1 MEVRDLFCYQ
11 CSIQFDKKCIFND
24 HLSEVHGI
32 VFDVKRVPDF
42 QPSILSD
49 SFIGNTQ
56 NNETE
61 ESKIPKSEASEMIEK
76 HNGHGKIHRVNKPYS
91 CKLCHKKFTKPSIL
105 NVHERIHT
113 GEKPYSCK
121 ICDKKFIQLQH
132 LKNIHTGK

>member
-56 NNETE
+56 NNDNIPENLVMVPLTEDDAKE
-61 ESKIPKSEASEMIEK
+61 ESIEA
-76 HNGHGKIHRVNKPYS
+76 GWD
-91 CKLCHKKFTKPSIL
+91 IL
-105 NVHERIHT
+105 
-113 GEKPYSCK
+113 
-121 ICDKKFIQLQH
+121 
-132 LKNIHTGK
+132 